1 MIHLTEI
8 IKNSRVS
15 LFPSALNSG
24 AHFSSLLINVL
35 YGILFFFQNRALSSA
50 LKTCPDRYLFSSM
63 TFLIASGNFS
73 AASWLAEAASPVIL
87 TFF

>member
-35 YGILFFFQNRALSSA
+35 YGILFFSRIGHFFLHLKPVQASILS
-50 LKTCPDRYLFSSM
+50 LND
-63 TFLIASGNFS
+63 FLNGI
-73 AASWLAEAASPVIL
+73 WRTHLL
-87 TFF
+87 LLD